1 MRMAVSGWHRQ
12 KQEYRTVR
20 LRHARSVL
28 GLGSNILDMVYGV
41 LGGLVDIWGT
51 VRSSRRRFPQE
62 VLNNGRMVLGVV
74 RNQYWCRHCFY
85 ISPENIINAAEE
97 LDNII
102 E

>member
-41 LGGLVDIWGT
+41 LGGLVDIWNSEEFQT
-51 VRSSRRRFPQE
+51 AIFQE
-62 VLNNGRMVLGVV
+62 VLNNGRRALGVV
-74 RNQYWCRHCFY
+74 RN
-85 ISPENIINAAEE
+85 
-97 LDNII
+97 
-102 E
+102 